1 MKSQRNVTECRV
13 CDKYKNHD
21 CEENLIRKHRK
32 VGREVSK
39 NPHVI
44 SGECEGFVSK
54 NKPAEPTDAS
64 PEPAEETVEENDC
77 DHLDCSFGIVF
88 FADSALEVQ
97 EAVDILLEVEYEPS
111 KVKIHIVSDKSDPEQ
126 KMVSLDRLQHKFK
139 ASRLTM
145 NVVDQEILQLET
157 HAFNAV
163 FDTDWFILLR
173 GCDVISSDFLS
184 EVNRKHL
191 EKKEKKTIYR
201 DENTD
206 AKAILAAQAKSEY
219 LLWADFDLM
228 VESLEE
234 GTLAEDNEE

>member
-1 MKSQRNVTECRV
+1 
-13 CDKYKNHD
+13 
-21 CEENLIRKHRK
+21 
-32 VGREVSK
+32 
-39 NPHVI
+39 
-44 SGECEGFVSK
+44 
-54 NKPAEPTDAS
+54 
-64 PEPAEETVEENDC
+64 
-77 DHLDCSFGIVF
+77 
-88 FADSALEVQ
+88 
-97 EAVDILLEVEYEPS
+97 
-111 KVKIHIVSDKSDPEQ
+111 
-126 KMVSLDRLQHKFK
+126 
-139 ASRLTM
+139 M